1 MHKRCAPLRLLREGK
16 ARQTRAK
23 DYSPSVKGAGLLYTD
38 AKATDLNEDLRTPLL
53 TLEEQRLQAAE
64 ASGGIS
70 SEVIYDRILQ
80 VIGDYHLRGRA
91 LDYGAGI
98 GNFTRKLSASG
109 LFGQI
114 DGADIL
120 PRPENLPSTISWH
133 RLDLNDAD
141 AIPAASFDVVIAAEI
156 IEHLENP
163 RQVAREWF
171 RILKPGG
178 ALILSTPNNES
189 IRSLLSLL
197 VFGHHVAFLD
207 SCYPAHIT
215 ALLRKDLVR
224 ILSEAGFSEVRFQFT
239 DHGGLPKLPA
249 VSWQQVSL
257 GLLKGCR
264 FSDNIIA
271 TARAPA
277 VR

>member
-1 MHKRCAPLRLLREGK
+1 
-16 ARQTRAK
+16 
-23 DYSPSVKGAGLLYTD
+23 
-38 AKATDLNEDLRTPLL
+38 LL

-70 SEVIYDRILQ
+70 SEVIYDRILK
-80 VIGDYHLRGRA
+80 VIEDYHLCGRA

-109 LFGQI
+109 RFEQI

-120 PRPENLPSTISWH
+120 PRPENLPSAILWH

-141 AIPAASFDVVIAAEI
+141 AIPAASFDVVIAAEV

-171 RILKPGG
+171 RVLKPGST
-178 ALILSTPNNES
+178 LIVSTPNNES
-189 IRSLLSLL
+189 IRSLMALL
-197 VFGHHVAFLD
+197 VRGHYVAFLD

-215 ALLRKDLVR
+215 ALLRKDLMR
-224 ILSEAGFSEVRFQFT
+224 ILSEAGFSDIRFHFT

-264 FSDNIIA
+264 FSDNVIV

>member
-1 MHKRCAPLRLLREGK
+1 M
-16 ARQTRAK
+16 
-23 DYSPSVKGAGLLYTD
+23 
-38 AKATDLNEDLRTPLL
+38 
-53 TLEEQRLQAAE
+53 TLKEQRLQAAE
-64 ASGGIS
+64 SSGGIS
-70 SEVIYDRILQ
+70 SEVIYDRILK
-80 VIGDYHLRGRA
+80 VIDDYHLCGRA

-109 LFGQI
+109 RFQQI

-120 PRPENLPSTISWH
+120 PRPENLPSAIRWH

-141 AIPAASFDVVIAAEI
+141 AIPAASFDVVIAAEV

-178 ALILSTPNNES
+178 TLVLSTPNNES
-189 IRSLLSLL
+189 IRSLMALL
-197 VFGHHVAFLD
+197 VRGHYVAFLD

-215 ALLRKDLVR
+215 ALLRKDLMR
-224 ILSEAGFSEVRFQFT
+224 ILSEAGFSDPRFHFT
-239 DHGGLPKLPA
+239 NQGGLPKLP
-249 VSWQQVSL
+249 VMSWQQISF

-264 FSDNIIA
+264 FSDNLIA
-271 TARAPA
+271 TAKVVAPSNEA
-277 VR
+277 GR

>member
-1 MHKRCAPLRLLREGK
+1 
-16 ARQTRAK
+16 
-23 DYSPSVKGAGLLYTD
+23 
-38 AKATDLNEDLRTPLL
+38 LL

-70 SEVIYDRILQ
+70 SEVIYDRILK
-80 VIGDYHLRGRA
+80 VIGDYGLRGRA

-109 LFGQI
+109 RFEQL

-120 PRPENLPSTISWH
+120 PRPENLPSAIAWH
-133 RLDLNDAD
+133 RLDLNDAGS
-141 AIPAASFDVVIAAEI
+141 IPAASFDVVIAAEV

-178 ALILSTPNNES
+178 TLILSTPNNES
-189 IRSLLSLL
+189 IRSLMSLI
-197 VFGHHVAFLD
+197 VRGHHVAFLD
-207 SCYPAHIT
+207 SGYPAHIT
-215 ALLRKDLVR
+215 ALLRKDLLR
-224 ILSEAGFSEVRFQFT
+224 ILSEAGFSDVRFHFT
-239 DHGGLPKLPA
+239 NHGGLPKLPA

-264 FSDNIIA
+264 FSDNLIASAKA
-271 TARAPA
+271 TAPSR
-277 VR
+277 

>member
-1 MHKRCAPLRLLREGK
+1 
-16 ARQTRAK
+16 
-23 DYSPSVKGAGLLYTD
+23 
-38 AKATDLNEDLRTPLL
+38 LL

-70 SEVIYDRILQ
+70 SEVIYDRILK
-80 VIGDYHLRGRA
+80 VIGEYDLRGRA

-98 GNFTRKLSASG
+98 GNFTRRLLESAR
-109 LFGQI
+109 FEQI

-120 PRPENLPSTISWH
+120 PRPKDLPSTIQWH

-141 AIPAASFDVVIAAEI
+141 AIPTASFDVVIAAEV

-171 RILKPGG
+171 QILKPGG
-178 ALILSTPNNES
+178 TLILSTPNNES
-189 IRSLLSLL
+189 MRSLMALL
-197 VFGHHVAFLD
+197 LRGHYVAFLD

-215 ALLRKDLVR
+215 ALLRKDLMR
-224 ILSEAGFSEVRFQFT
+224 ILSEAGFSDVRFHFT
-239 DHGGLPKLPA
+239 NHGGVPKLPT

-264 FSDNIIA
+264 FSDNLIA
-271 TARAPA
+271 TAKAPA
-277 VR
+277 PK

>member
-1 MHKRCAPLRLLREGK
+1 MRTAP
-16 ARQTRAK
+16 TNDHRALK
-23 DYSPSVKGAGLLYTD
+23 YTD
-38 AKATDLNEDLRTPLL
+38 ASSGNFNEDLQTPVL
-53 TLEEQRLQAAE
+53 TLKEQRLQAAE

-70 SEVIYDRILQ
+70 SEVIYERILS
-80 VIGDYHLRGRA
+80 VIGEYDLRGRA
-91 LDYGAGI
+91 LDYGAGV
-98 GNFTRKLSASG
+98 GSFTRKLGTAG
-109 LFGQI
+109 RFDQI
-114 DGADIL
+114 AGADIL
-120 PRPENLPSTISWH
+120 PRPENLPSTIAW
-133 RLDLNDAD
+133 RQLDLNDAD
-141 AIPAASFDVVIAAEI
+141 AIPAASFDVVIAAEV

-171 RILKPGG
+171 RILKLGG
-178 ALILSTPNNES
+178 TLILSTPNNES

-224 ILSEAGFSEVRFQFT
+224 ILREAGFSDVRFHFT
-239 DHGGLPKLPA
+239 NHGGLPKLPG

-264 FSDNIIA
+264 FSDNVIA
-271 TARAPA
+271 TARTPA

>member
-1 MHKRCAPLRLLREGK
+1 
-16 ARQTRAK
+16 
-23 DYSPSVKGAGLLYTD
+23 
-38 AKATDLNEDLRTPLL
+38 LL

-64 ASGGIS
+64 ASSGKS
-70 SEVIYDRILQ
+70 SEVIYDRILK
-80 VIGDYHLRGRA
+80 VIGDYDLRGCA

-98 GNFTRKLSASG
+98 GNFTRKLLASG
-109 LFGQI
+109 RFEQI

-120 PRPENLPSTISWH
+120 LRPENLPSTIRWH

-141 AIPAASFDVVIAAEI
+141 AIPATSFDVVIAAEV

-178 ALILSTPNNES
+178 TLILSTPNNES
-189 IRSLLSLL
+189 IRSLMALL
-197 VFGHHVAFLD
+197 LRGHFVAFLD

-215 ALLRKDLVR
+215 ALLRKDLGR
-224 ILSEAGFSEVRFQFT
+224 ILTEAGFSEVRFHFT
-239 DHGGLPKLPA
+239 NHGGLPKLPA

-264 FSDNIIA
+264 FSDNLIA
-271 TARAPA
+271 TAKAPA
-277 VR
+277 PR

>member
-1 MHKRCAPLRLLREGK
+1 VLSVI
-16 ARQTRAK
+16 RAL
-23 DYSPSVKGAGLLYTD
+23 AYTD
-38 AKATDLNEDLRTPLL
+38 ARSDNLNEDVRTPLL
-53 TLEEQRLQAAE
+53 TLEEQRRQAAE

-70 SEVIYDRILQ
+70 SEVIYDRILK
-80 VIGDYHLRGRA
+80 VIGDYDLRGRA

-109 LFGQI
+109 RFEQI

-120 PRPENLPSTISWH
+120 PRPENLPNAIAWH
-133 RLDLNDAD
+133 RLDLNDAHS
-141 AIPAASFDVVIAAEI
+141 IPAGSFDVVIAAEV

-178 ALILSTPNNES
+178 TLILSTPNNES
-189 IRSLLSLL
+189 IRSLMALL
-197 VFGHHVAFLD
+197 VRGHYVAFLD
-207 SCYPAHIT
+207 SGYPAHIT

-224 ILSEAGFSEVRFQFT
+224 ILGEAGFSDVGFHFT
-239 DHGGLPKLPA
+239 NYGGLPKLPA

-264 FSDNIIA
+264 FSDNVIA
-271 TARAPA
+271 TAKAPA
-277 VR
+277 PG

>member
-1 MHKRCAPLRLLREGK
+1 M
-16 ARQTRAK
+16 
-23 DYSPSVKGAGLLYTD
+23 
-38 AKATDLNEDLRTPLL
+38 L

-64 ASGGIS
+64 ASSGKS
-70 SEVIYDRILQ
+70 SEVIYDRILKI
-80 VIGDYHLRGRA
+80 IGDYHLRGRA

-98 GNFTRKLSASG
+98 GNFTRKLLASG
-109 LFGQI
+109 RFEQI

-120 PRPENLPSTISWH
+120 LPPENLPSTIRWH

-141 AIPAASFDVVIAAEI
+141 AIPATSFDVVIAAEV

-178 ALILSTPNNES
+178 TLILSTPNNES
-189 IRSLLSLL
+189 MRSLMALL
-197 VFGHHVAFLD
+197 VRGHYVAFLD

-215 ALLRKDLVR
+215 ALLRKDLRR
-224 ILSEAGFSEVRFQFT
+224 ILTEAGFSEVRFHFT
-239 DHGGLPKLPA
+239 NHGGLPKLPT

-264 FSDNIIA
+264 FSDNLIA
-271 TARAPA
+271 TAKAPA
-277 VR
+277 PR